1 MEISQDE
8 QIFTSIKTIEQSL
21 KGDNIFIIKLINDN
35 GLWSETE
42 FNNYISSFRSNYAEI
57 DKEQY
62 LEIVGTNN
70 ITLEITSLKNIL
82 NYCNT
87 NNYKSGNY
95 KWYKSTQIAEE
106 TVNDLLD
113 VNIIM
118 QVIKN
123 EDAEETDKWETD
135 LKRFKLIKEYNYE
148 IDDGVM
154 VIGRMI
160 KDSVQ
165 SYQTMKK
172 SKINSSAQMTYEFE
186 IRSSKT
192 KDVLINIL
200 KLMQSIFLSK
210 TILTKKQ
217 QEQIL
222 DEYQA
227 LVNITPF
234 GNPRSSDKTV
244 YLLTPKPVALK
255 LNNLENPNNYGVVS
269 ILRGYTVTEK
279 ADGERLLLYINGK
292 GDVYTIDSSKRVEGT
307 GLKAKKD
314 AYNSL
319 LDGEYIHCNKR
330 IDGVKK
336 NLFAAFDIYFLNGEK
351 LTSLPL
357 VEEKNKCRY
366 NELLKLPKLLTATNN
381 MEFIVKKHYYG
392 PNIYNENKKI
402 LDNSKSFPYEIDGL
416 IFTPAKLAVYSFYP
430 NMPVDLKADMTWNN
444 VFKWKPPEQNTVDFL
459 IKYIADVRK
468 DGIECRKFGLYVSDK
483 SILNEYNIKNVLSLR
498 YSFNNIDKLNEYLE
512 ETEKDV
518 FKLFVPNKYYTN
530 DVEFAYLPLNE
541 KKEVR
546 AENNDKIENNTI
558 IECRFDLIEKVWKPI
573 RVRTDKTRIY
583 NKGIYDKTA
592 NSVIVA
598 LDTWDTIHNMISA
611 SMIVGNEIMEVKEE
625 IEDNILE
632 TDDIYYERNVPF
644 NKISN
649 SMLLFHMLIKSHL
662 YNKPPLAGAK
672 YQTRGALLELAC
684 GQAGDLNNW
693 KYSKYQFVLG
703 LDLVKNNIYSSKG
716 SYSKLIR
723 EHRKQLSY
731 NKKQGKNFSLLD
743 MAFAVGDCTLDI
755 KTGEAAIDTESR
767 DLLKLIMN
775 PVTKQK
781 NLNVYERILAGK
793 GKDKFNVISCMFA
806 IHYFFESEMKLEQFL
821 KNVSDNLQTNGL
833 FFATFMDGVSVEN
846 ELAKS
851 KKGIIEGRKV
861 FDEYSVPVWAII
873 KQYNKETYYN
883 KKIDVFI
890 ENTQKLISE
899 FLVNFD
905 FLVTKAK
912 EFNLIL
918 EDTELFSES
927 YEKIKK
933 DFEKPE
939 LIKTKYNLYENWRIE
954 DHKKSLVELETN
966 EISKK
971 FSFLNR
977 WVVFKKI

>member
-1 MEISQDE
+1 
-8 QIFTSIKTIEQSL
+8 
-21 KGDNIFIIKLINDN
+21 
-35 GLWSETE
+35 
-42 FNNYISSFRSNYAEI
+42 
-57 DKEQY
+57 
-62 LEIVGTNN
+62 
-70 ITLEITSLKNIL
+70 
-82 NYCNT
+82 
-87 NNYKSGNY
+87 
-95 KWYKSTQIAEE
+95 
-106 TVNDLLD
+106 
-113 VNIIM
+113 
-118 QVIKN
+118 
-123 EDAEETDKWETD
+123 
-135 LKRFKLIKEYNYE
+135 
-148 IDDGVM
+148 
-154 VIGRMI
+154 
-160 KDSVQ
+160 
-165 SYQTMKK
+165 MKK
-172 SKINSSAQMTYEFE
+172 SKINSNAQMSYEFE
-186 IRSSKT
+186 IRSSNT
-192 KDVLINIL
+192 KNILINIL

-217 QEQIL
+217 QEKIL
-222 DEYQA
+222 DEYQE

-234 GNPRSSDKTV
+234 GNQRSSDKSV

-255 LNNLENPNNYGVVS
+255 LNNLENPDNYGVVS

-279 ADGERLLLYINGK
+279 ADGERLLLFIDGK

-319 LDGEYIHCNKR
+319 IDGEYIHCNKR

-357 VEEKNKCRY
+357 VEEKKKCRY
-366 NELLKLPKLLTATNN
+366 NEMLKLPKLLTNTNN

-430 NMPVDLKADMTWNN
+430 NMPVDLKVDMTWNN
-444 VFKWKPPEQNTVDFL
+444 VFKWKPPEQNTIDFL

-498 YSFNNIDKLNEYLE
+498 YGYNNIDKLNEYLE

-558 IECRFDLIEKVWKPI
+558 VECRFDLIEKVWKPI

-611 SMIVGNEIMEVKEE
+611 SMIVGNEIIDKIEE
-625 IEDNILE
+625 IEDNVLE

-775 PVTKQK
+775 PVSKQK
-781 NLNVYERILAGK
+781 NLNIYERVLAGK

-806 IHYFFESEMKLEQFL
+806 IHYFFESETKLEQFL

-833 FFATFMDGVSVEN
+833 FFATFMDGISVEN

-954 DHKKSLVELETN
+954 DHKKSLIELETN
-966 EISKK
+966 EISKR